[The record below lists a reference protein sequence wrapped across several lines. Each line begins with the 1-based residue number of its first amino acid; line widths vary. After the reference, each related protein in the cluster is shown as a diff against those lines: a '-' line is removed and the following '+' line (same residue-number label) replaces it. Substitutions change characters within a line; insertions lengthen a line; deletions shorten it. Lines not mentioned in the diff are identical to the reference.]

1 MKRTTW
7 SSLFSCAALCAA
19 LVLGRD
25 ASAASI
31 AWVSFHAGDN
41 APSAGAA
48 GVGATTAPDKG
59 YTDLLTSA
67 GHSVTRVVTTDNAPP
82 AGLDAYDVIIL
93 SRSVPSGHYQT
104 DTETAAWN
112 AITKPIINL
121 GGYIARTNRLGMNSG
136 NTIPDTTGNV
146 KLTAVAP
153 AHPIFTGIV
162 LDGANAMV
170 NDFATPVSF
179 NGTPQRGISTVTEP
193 IVPGGQVIAT
203 IIGAGANGNQ
213 SIAFFPTG
221 TTMVNDGNDD
231 VLGGNRL
238 LFLTGSREHDGAA
251 PNPASSAEIAGI
263 YDLTPTGAHMFLN
276 AVTFMQRG
284 AIPEPGTAG
293 LAALALGCLGLVRR
307 KRA

>member
-1 MKRTTW
+1 
-7 SSLFSCAALCAA
+7 LACAALCAA
-19 LVLGRD
+19 LMLGRD

-31 AWVSFHAGDN
+31 AWVSFHAADN
-41 APSAGAA
+41 TPSAGAA

-67 GHSVTRVVTTDNAPP
+67 GHTVTRIVTTDNAPP
-82 AGLDAYDVIIL
+82 AGLDAHDVIII

-121 GGYIARTNRLGMNSG
+121 GGYIARTNRLGMFSG

-146 KLTAVAP
+146 KLNAVNP

-162 LDGANAMV
+162 LNGGVTV
-170 NDFATPVSF
+170 NDISVPVSF
-179 NGTPQRGISTVTEP
+179 NGTPQRGISSVTEP

-203 IIGAGANGNQ
+203 INAAAANGNT
-213 SIAFFPTG
+213 SIAFFPAG

-231 VLGGNRL
+231 VLAGRRL

-251 PNPASSAEIAGI
+251 PNPASSAELAGI

-276 AVTFMQRG
+276 AVTFMQ
-284 AIPEPGTAG
+284 AVPEPSTAG
-293 LAALALGCLGLVRR
+293 LAALALGGLGLVRR